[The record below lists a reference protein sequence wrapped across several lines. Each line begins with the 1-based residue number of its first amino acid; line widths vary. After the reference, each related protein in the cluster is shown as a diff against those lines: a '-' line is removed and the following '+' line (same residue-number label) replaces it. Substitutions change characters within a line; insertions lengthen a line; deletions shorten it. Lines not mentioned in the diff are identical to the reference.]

1 MKIAILVMLFIKDDL
16 LDNLIDKLKAVE
28 RINDVHIVFYQDNI
42 VGSKFFN
49 NQKYFSNFINCQNI
63 ARNRVYEFRSAE
75 YVCNNINKGVYQTH
89 YEGMTYCFNNY
100 DYVLFMEDDIMVQKN
115 FLNFFMYFI
124 DNNLL
129 GLNENQYQ
137 LIGGESIFFHSHS
150 SEFTFSKEK
159 KGLLSSYIIN
169 NNITNGYH
177 LVNWCPSS
185 CNIMSKNV
193 WESLKE
199 IKSKPNSDTLINS
212 IVQQRKLK
220 VVMPI
225 IPVCEDIGML
235 HDKGYS
241 VAIHKKENVQE
252 IKNGILFEDLASCYE
267 FKLFEDIESYYSE
280 IRTIINS

>member
-1 MKIAILVMLFIKDDL
+1 MTIAILVMLFIKDDL
-16 LDNLIDKLKAVE
+16 LEKLIDKLKAVE

-42 VGSKFFN
+42 VRSKFFN
-49 NQKYFSNFINCQNI
+49 NQKYFINFINCQNI
-63 ARNRVYEFRSAE
+63 ARNRVYEFSSAE
-75 YVCNNINKGVYQTH
+75 YVCNNINKGVYQTY
-89 YEGMTYCFNNY
+89 YEAMTYCFNNY
-100 DYVLFMEDDIMVQKN
+100 DYVVFMEDDIMVQKN

-137 LIGGESIFFHSHS
+137 LIGGESIFFQSHS
-150 SEFTFSKEK
+150 SDFTFSKEK
-159 KGLLSSYIIN
+159 KDLLSSYIIN

-177 LVNWCPSS
+177 LVNWYPSS
-185 CNIMSKNV
+185 CSVMSKKV

-199 IKSKPNSDTLINS
+199 IKSKPQTDHLIDS
-212 IVQQRKLK
+212 IFKQKKFK
-220 VVMPI
+220 VVLPI

-267 FKLFEDIESYYSE
+267 FKLFENITSHYSE